1 MRTLLKLSA
10 AIDAVSELFGQLA
23 NWIVLIT
30 IAIGFYNVAVR
41 FTGRWTGLQLSSNV
55 YIELQQYLFSL
66 IFLLGFAYILKHGI
80 NVRVDFLYARW
91 SDRTRALIDLV
102 GTLAFLIPFCIIGI
116 YVTISPVL
124 TSWGRLPDGT
134 WGAWEM
140 SPDANGLP
148 RAPIKSMIIL
158 AFALL
163 LMQAISQ
170 TIKYLA
176 VVLGHR
182 EIEAVIK
189 AETSENLL
197 VQ

>member
-1 MRTLLKLSA
+1 LRTLLKLSA

-148 RAPIKSMIIL
+148 RAPIKSMIIV
-158 AFALL
+158 AFTLL

-176 VVLGHR
+176 ILLGHR

>member
-148 RAPIKSMIIL
+148 RAPIKSMIIV

>member
-148 RAPIKSMIIL
+148 RAPIKSMIIV
-158 AFALL
+158 AFTLL

>member
-134 WGAWEM
+134 WGTWEM

-148 RAPIKSMIIL
+148 RAPIKSMIIV

>member
-148 RAPIKSMIIL
+148 RAPIKSMIIV
-158 AFALL
+158 AFTLL

-176 VVLGHR
+176 ILLGHR

>member
-134 WGAWEM
+134 WGTWEM

>member
-1 MRTLLKLSA
+1 MRTLLKLSV

-148 RAPIKSMIIL
+148 RAPIKSMIIV

>member
-66 IFLLGFAYILKHGI
+66 IFLLGFAYILKHGV

-91 SDRTRALIDLV
+91 SDRTRAFIDLV

-148 RAPIKSMIIL
+148 RAPIKSMIIV

>member
-148 RAPIKSMIIL
+148 RAPIKSMIIV
-158 AFALL
+158 AFTLL

-176 VVLGHR
+176 VLLGHR

>member
-10 AIDAVSELFGQLA
+10 AIDTVSELFGQLA

-148 RAPIKSMIIL
+148 RAPIKSMIIV
-158 AFALL
+158 AFTLL

-176 VVLGHR
+176 VLLGHR

>member
-30 IAIGFYNVAVR
+30 IVIGFYNVTVR

-66 IFLLGFAYILKHGI
+66 IFLLGFAYILKHGV
-80 NVRVDFLYARW
+80 NVRVDFLYTRW

-102 GTLAFLIPFCIIGI
+102 GTLAFLIPFCILGI

-176 VVLGHR
+176 VVLGYR

>member
-30 IAIGFYNVAVR
+30 VAIGFYNVVVR

-66 IFLLGFAYILKHGI
+66 IFLLGFAYILKHGV

-91 SDRTRALIDLV
+91 SDRTRAVVDLV

-148 RAPIKSMIIL
+148 RAPIKSMIIV

-163 LMQAISQ
+163 LLQAISQ
-170 TIKYLA
+170 TIKYWA
-176 VVLGHR
+176 VVLGHH

>member
-1 MRTLLKLSA
+1 LRTLLKLSA

-148 RAPIKSMIIL
+148 RAPIKSMIIV
-158 AFALL
+158 AFTLL

-176 VVLGHR
+176 VLLGHR

>member
-1 MRTLLKLSA
+1 LRTLLKLSA

-66 IFLLGFAYILKHGI
+66 IFLLGFAYILKHGV

-91 SDRTRALIDLV
+91 SDRTRAWIDLV

-148 RAPIKSMIIL
+148 RAPIKSMIIV

-163 LMQAISQ
+163 LMQAVSQ
-170 TIKYLA
+170 TIKYMA
-176 VVLGHR
+176 VVLGHQ

>member
-1 MRTLLKLSA
+1 LRTLLKLSA
-10 AIDAVSELFGQLA
+10 AIDTVSELFGQLA

-148 RAPIKSMIIL
+148 RAPIKSMIIV
-158 AFALL
+158 AFTLL

-176 VVLGHR
+176 VLGHR

>member
-148 RAPIKSMIIL
+148 RAPIKSMIIV

-170 TIKYLA
+170 TIKYWA

>member
-30 IAIGFYNVAVR
+30 IAIGFYNFAVR

-148 RAPIKSMIIL
+148 RAPIKSMIIV
-158 AFALL
+158 AFTLL

>member
-1 MRTLLKLSA
+1 LRTLLKLSA
-10 AIDAVSELFGQLA
+10 AIDTVSELFGQLA

-148 RAPIKSMIIL
+148 RAPIKSMIIV
-158 AFALL
+158 AFTLL

-176 VVLGHR
+176 VLLGHR

>member
-176 VVLGHR
+176 IVLGHR
-182 EIEAVIK
+182 EIEAIIK

>member
-10 AIDAVSELFGQLA
+10 AIDTVSELFGQLA

-148 RAPIKSMIIL
+148 RAPIKSMIIV
-158 AFALL
+158 AFTLL

>member
-1 MRTLLKLSA
+1 LRTLLKLSA

-148 RAPIKSMIIL
+148 RAPIKSMIIV
-158 AFALL
+158 AFTLL